1 MSWHDTAVYL
11 LHVAS
16 EIEHALMVQYLY
28 AGYSLNEDQPDER
41 QGFTGLKSPKW
52 PEEVL
57 GRIDEALK
65 AKGAALYD
73 VHCKGCHLPPVQTSE
88 FWNSKAWLPPTK
100 YNQRHLHVEP
110 IDIKKIGTDPA
121 QAEDMKNRTVAIP
134 ANLGISTN
142 KFGPA
147 LGELVA

>member
-1 MSWHDTAVYL
+1 M
-11 LHVAS
+11 
-16 EIEHALMVQYLY
+16 
-28 AGYSLNEDQPDER
+28 
-41 QGFTGLKSPKW
+41 
-52 PEEVL
+52 
-57 GRIDEALK
+57 
-65 AKGAALYD
+65 
-73 VHCKGCHLPPVQTSE
+73 HCKGCHLPPVQTSE

-100 YNQRHLHVEP
+100 FNQRHLHVEP

-147 LGELVA
+147 LGELVAKVVTYWYKLPGSPSS